1 MPLRNLV
8 NAGCYTNQ
16 ADARRIFQ
24 FALKPSILVNLANFG
39 QSSSQRGLCDN
50 LFEKDDLHC
59 LERDQSV
66 QASHEPNEG
75 NPIIIILLI
84 YDDGVR
90 QKGSGAIS

>member
-16 ADARRIFQ
+16 ADARRIFK
-24 FALKPSILVNLANFG
+24 FALKVSIFVNLVNFG

-50 LFEKDDLHC
+50 LLEKDDFHC

-66 QASHEPNEG
+66 QGTHEPNEG
-75 NPIIIILLI
+75 NPIIIIFSI

>member
-1 MPLRNLV
+1 MNFV
-8 NAGCYTNQ
+8 
-16 ADARRIFQ
+16 
-24 FALKPSILVNLANFG
+24 NFG

-50 LFEKDDLHC
+50 LLEKDDLHC
-59 LERDQSV
+59 LEGDQNV
-66 QASHEPNEG
+66 QATHEPNEG